1 MDVTFPA
8 PNGADSVT
16 ADTLPTPMRVLVV
29 SNMESSAD
37 APQRGSFVRDQIA
50 ALRALGVEVDSFD
63 WLPGT
68 RRYPGAT
75 RALRKLLGRE
85 RYDVVH
91 AHFGL
96 AGACAA
102 AAGAKPLVVT
112 YHGTDVRHPFSG
124 LISRRLVHRAAVSAA
139 ASRALFAPEGGRPG
153 LPRLPGRA
161 AVLPCGI
168 DVERF
173 RPLSR
178 EWARAELGLDAA
190 GRYLLFP
197 ASPSRPVKRH
207 DRAAE
212 LAARAGAEL
221 LTLGSVHPTE
231 VPLWVNA
238 AAAVVIT
245 SDNEGFGMAAVEA
258 LACAVPV
265 LSTPVGVIP
274 HLLAGLPGC
283 HVGPF
288 DPATW
293 ERPARRCLDE
303 PGAVAGGRERA
314 LGFGTVPLAERVLAV
329 YRDVSGRGEISAHG
343 Y

>member
-1 MDVTFPA
+1 
-8 PNGADSVT
+8 
-16 ADTLPTPMRVLVV
+16 MRVLVV
-29 SNMESSAD
+29 SNMEPSAD
-37 APQRGSFVRDQIA
+37 APQRGSFIRDQIA
-50 ALRALGVEVDSFD
+50 ALRALGVEVESFD
-63 WLPGT
+63 WLPGG

-75 RALRKLLGRE
+75 RALRRRLARE

-112 YHGTDVRHPFSG
+112 YHGTDVRHPLSG
-124 LISRRLVHRAAVSAA
+124 LLSRRLVHRAAITAA

-173 RPLSR
+173 RPLPR
-178 EWARAELGLDAA
+178 DRARAELGLDRD

-197 ASPSRPVKRH
+197 AAPSRPVKRH

-221 LTLGSVHPTE
+221 LTLGAVAPAE

-258 LACAVPV
+258 LACEVPV
-265 LSTPVGVIP
+265 LSTPVGAIP
-274 HLLAGLPGC
+274 RLLAGLPGC
-283 HVGPF
+283 HAGPF
-288 DPATW
+288 DAAGW
-293 ERPARRCLDE
+293 ERLARQRLDRPA
-303 PGAVAGGRERA
+303 PVAGGRERA

-329 YRDVSGRGEISAHG
+329 YRELCGRGEISAHG